1 MDFMATGSTILI
13 IHANTLPNEG
23 IFETT
28 DGSKLGFAGTQGVLF
43 GFDTEARSR
52 TCMGFIF
59 DLYANDLNSTDS
71 YQFANKDDN
80 MFSSAPAS

>member
-43 GFDTEARSR
+43 GFDREVRSR
-52 TCMGFIF
+52 TCMSFEF
-59 DLYANDLNSTDS
+59 DLYTNDLNSTDS
-71 YQFANKDDN
+71 YQFPNKNSN
-80 MFSSAPAS
+80 MFSSAPAL